1 MVYTFLVN
9 MDKFEK
15 ETREIISEISEVLGK
30 EILSTSYRFEFL
42 GVPHSAPKSLDDG
55 KMAIYIFKYKDTY
68 LKIGKVGAKSK
79 ARYTSQHYLPNS
91 SISNLAKSI
100 LKDES
105 FLNVHAITE
114 KNVGEWIKDN
124 CQRINILIDKELGH
138 FALSLIEAMLHYKY
152 QPKYEGLSIVC

>member
-1 MVYTFLVN
+1 
-9 MDKFEK
+9 
-15 ETREIISEISEVLGK
+15 
-30 EILSTSYRFEFL
+30 
-42 GVPHSAPKSLDDG
+42 
-55 KMAIYIFKYKDTY
+55 YKDTY

-105 FLNVHAITE
+105 FSNVHAITE